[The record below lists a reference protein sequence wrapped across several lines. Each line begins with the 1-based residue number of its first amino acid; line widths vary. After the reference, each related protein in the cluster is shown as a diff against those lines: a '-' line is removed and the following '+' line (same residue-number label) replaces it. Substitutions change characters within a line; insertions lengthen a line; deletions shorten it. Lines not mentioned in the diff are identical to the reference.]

1 MVVKQMT
8 EKYVPMKIYF
18 PESTLKVLKEMDNA
32 SAYVRRVVNNDL
44 NSASTVQLQYSSLEN
59 REKEL
64 NIEMIDIQTKKK
76 HLEHLL
82 DVIEERKN
90 YRPPDYEDAI
100 KLLTEDVEYVT
111 TDLLI
116 GQAKRFN
123 VSLDQFKLWLLD
135 DGVYERINFA

>member
-1 MVVKQMT
+1 
-8 EKYVPMKIYF
+8 MKGYDIYF
-18 PESTLKVLKEMDNA
+18 DEPTLKVLKEMDNA

-44 NSASTVQLQYSSLEN
+44 NSASTVQLQYSTLEN

-90 YRPPDYEDAI
+90 
-100 KLLTEDVEYVT
+100 
-111 TDLLI
+111 
-116 GQAKRFN
+116 
-123 VSLDQFKLWLLD
+123 
-135 DGVYERINFA
+135 